1 MHNKMNL
8 KSKLL
13 MQGLSLTLLLLLL
26 TIPIVLFQN
35 RRTVQPAKIPQHS
48 PKTQSVQKTA
58 DNSAVFAANEKSYVS
73 RK

>member
-58 DNSAVFAANEKSYVS
+58 DSPVFAANEKPYVS